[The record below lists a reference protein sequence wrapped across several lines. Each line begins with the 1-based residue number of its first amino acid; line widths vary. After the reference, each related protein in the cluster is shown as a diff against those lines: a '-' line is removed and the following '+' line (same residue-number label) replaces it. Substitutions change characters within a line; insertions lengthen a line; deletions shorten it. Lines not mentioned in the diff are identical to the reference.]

1 MYTIFI
7 LWLLIIVLSII
18 LIKLLKLRKNQIITI
33 LITLFIAL
41 FIINLSICIES
52 TFTGLNLVIKA
63 ILPTLF
69 PFSVICN
76 LIIHYDGISFYSN
89 ILGPIICK
97 PLKLSNCSSF
107 PIVASILCGYPLGC
121 KYCCDLYELGYIS
134 KEEFLRLLNISSN
147 ASPIFLIGS
156 VGVAMLGNIKYGFI
170 LLIANYLSPLI
181 IGFFTKKNTHEFNN
195 SNEYPLKTGGS
206 YNFGVI
212 IKTSIEN
219 AINTTLQ
226 VGAFVIIFSIIIG
239 IIKNS
244 SLINIIFNNIEKVLS
259 LSPNS
264 LYGIF
269 LGSIEY
275 TNGCKILTS
284 ISSSII
290 FKLSAISFICSFSG
304 LSIIGQISSFTGK
317 FNISLKKYSFIKF
330 IQGIISFTITFIFS
344 SILISTETTS
354 SSLYIHSYYN
364 TNKIVLFIY
373 ALLLLPLM
381 GKLINTLFK
390 KLHIS

>member
-1 MYTIFI
+1 MYTISI
-7 LWLLIIVLSII
+7 LWLLIIILSII
-18 LIKLLKLRKNQIITI
+18 LIKLLKLSKNQIITI
-33 LITLFIAL
+33 FITLFIIL
-41 FIINLSICIES
+41 FIINLNTCMQS

-63 ILPTLF
+63 ILPTIF

-107 PIVASILCGYPLGC
+107 PIVASLLCGYPLGC
-121 KYCCDLYELGYIS
+121 KYCCDLYELGCIS
-134 KEEFLRLLNISSN
+134 KEEYLRLLNIASN

-156 VGVAMLGNIKYGFI
+156 VGAAMLGNIKYGFI
-170 LLIANYLSPLI
+170 LLLGNYLAPLI

-195 SNEYPLKTGGS
+195 SNEYPLKIDGS
-206 YNFGVI
+206 YNFGII

-239 IIKNS
+239 IIKNN
-244 SLINIIFNNIEKVLS
+244 SLINIIFNNVEKLLS

-317 FNISLKKYSFIKF
+317 FNVSLKKYSFIKF
-330 IQGIISFTITFIFS
+330 IQGIISFIITFIFS
-344 SILISTETTS
+344 SIFISTETTS
-354 SSLYIHSYYN
+354 SIYIHSYYN
-364 TNKIVLFIY
+364 TNKLLFFTY
-373 ALLLLPLM
+373 ALLLLPLIV
-381 GKLINTLFK
+381 KLTNILFNR
-390 KLHIS
+390 LHIS

>member
-1 MYTIFI
+1 MYTISI
-7 LWLLIIVLSII
+7 LWLLIIILSII
-18 LIKLLKLRKNQIITI
+18 LIKLLKLSKNQIITI
-33 LITLFIAL
+33 FITLFIIL
-41 FIINLSICIES
+41 FIINLNTCMQS

-63 ILPTLF
+63 ILPTIF

-107 PIVASILCGYPLGC
+107 PIVASLLCGYPLGC
-121 KYCCDLYELGYIS
+121 KYCCDLYELGCIS
-134 KEEFLRLLNISSN
+134 KEEYLRLLNIASN

-156 VGVAMLGNIKYGFI
+156 VGAAMLGNIKYGFI
-170 LLIANYLSPLI
+170 LLLGNYLAPLI

-195 SNEYPLKTGGS
+195 SNEYPLKIDGS
-206 YNFGVI
+206 YNFGII

-239 IIKNS
+239 IIKNN
-244 SLINIIFNNIEKVLS
+244 SLITIIFNNVEKLLS

-317 FNISLKKYSFIKF
+317 FNVSLKKYSFIKF
-330 IQGIISFTITFIFS
+330 IQGIISFIITFIFS
-344 SILISTETTS
+344 SIFISTETTS
-354 SSLYIHSYYN
+354 SIYIHSYYN
-364 TNKIVLFIY
+364 TNKLLFFTY
-373 ALLLLPLM
+373 ALLLLPLIV
-381 GKLINTLFK
+381 KLTNILFK
-390 KLHIS
+390 RLHIS

>member
-7 LWLLIIVLSII
+7 LWLLIIILSII
-18 LIKLLKLRKNQIITI
+18 LIKLLKLSKNQIITI
-33 LITLFIAL
+33 FITLFIIL
-41 FIINLSICIES
+41 FIINLNTCMQS

-63 ILPTLF
+63 ILPTIF

-107 PIVASILCGYPLGC
+107 PIVASLLCGYPLGC

-134 KEEFLRLLNISSN
+134 KEEYLRLLNIASN

-156 VGVAMLGNIKYGFI
+156 VGAAMLGNIKYGFI
-170 LLIANYLSPLI
+170 LLLGNYLAPLI

-195 SNEYPLKTGGS
+195 SNEYPLKTDGS
-206 YNFGVI
+206 YNFGII

-226 VGAFVIIFSIIIG
+226 VGAFVIIFSIIIA
-239 IIKNS
+239 IIKNN
-244 SLINIIFNNIEKVLS
+244 SLINIIFNNVEKLLS

-330 IQGIISFTITFIFS
+330 IQGIISFIITFIFS
-344 SILISTETTS
+344 RIFISIETTS
-354 SSLYIHSYYN
+354 SIYIHSYYN
-364 TNKIVLFIY
+364 ANKLLFFIY
-373 ALLLLPLM
+373 ALLLLPLIV
-381 GKLINTLFK
+381 KLINILFK
-390 KLHIS
+390 RLHIS

>member
-1 MYTIFI
+1 MYTISI
-7 LWLLIIVLSII
+7 LWLLIIILSII
-18 LIKLLKLRKNQIITI
+18 LIKLLKLSKNQIVTI
-33 LITLFIAL
+33 FITLFIIL
-41 FIINLSICIES
+41 FIINLNTCMQS

-63 ILPTLF
+63 ILPTIF

-107 PIVASILCGYPLGC
+107 PIVASLLCGYPLGC

-134 KEEFLRLLNISSN
+134 KEEYLRLLNIASN

-156 VGVAMLGNIKYGFI
+156 VGAAMLGNIKYGFI
-170 LLIANYLSPLI
+170 LLLGNYLAPLI

-195 SNEYPLKTGGS
+195 SNEYPLKTDGS
-206 YNFGVI
+206 YNFGII

-239 IIKNS
+239 IIKNN
-244 SLINIIFNNIEKVLS
+244 SLINIIFNNVEKLLS

-317 FNISLKKYSFIKF
+317 FNVSLKKYSFIKF
-330 IQGIISFTITFIFS
+330 IQGIISFIITFIFS
-344 SILISTETTS
+344 SIFISTETTS
-354 SSLYIHSYYN
+354 SIYIHSYYN
-364 TNKIVLFIY
+364 TNKLLFFTY
-373 ALLLLPLM
+373 ALLLLPLIV
-381 GKLINTLFK
+381 KLTNILFK

>member
-1 MYTIFI
+1 MYTISI
-7 LWLLIIVLSII
+7 LWLLIIILSII
-18 LIKLLKLRKNQIITI
+18 LIKLLKLSKNQIITI
-33 LITLFIAL
+33 FITLFIIL
-41 FIINLSICIES
+41 FIINLNTCMQS

-63 ILPTLF
+63 ILPTIF

-107 PIVASILCGYPLGC
+107 PIVASLLCGYPLGC

-134 KEEFLRLLNISSN
+134 KEEYLRLLNIASN

-156 VGVAMLGNIKYGFI
+156 VGAAMLGNIKYGFI
-170 LLIANYLSPLI
+170 LLLGNYLAPLI

-195 SNEYPLKTGGS
+195 SNEYPLKTDGS
-206 YNFGVI
+206 YNFGII

-239 IIKNS
+239 IIKNN
-244 SLINIIFNNIEKVLS
+244 SLINIIFNNVERLLS

-317 FNISLKKYSFIKF
+317 FNVSLKKYSFIKF
-330 IQGIISFTITFIFS
+330 IQGIISFIITFIFS
-344 SILISTETTS
+344 SIFISTETTS
-354 SSLYIHSYYN
+354 SIYIHSYYN
-364 TNKIVLFIY
+364 TNKLLLFTY
-373 ALLLLPLM
+373 ALLLLPLIV
-381 GKLINTLFK
+381 KLTNILFK

>member
-7 LWLLIIVLSII
+7 LWLLIIILSII
-18 LIKLLKLRKNQIITI
+18 LIKLLKLSKNQIITI
-33 LITLFIAL
+33 FITLFIIL
-41 FIINLSICIES
+41 FIINLNTCMQS

-63 ILPTLF
+63 ILPTIF

-107 PIVASILCGYPLGC
+107 PIVASLLCGYPLGC

-134 KEEFLRLLNISSN
+134 KEEYLRLLNIASN

-156 VGVAMLGNIKYGFI
+156 VGAAMLGNIKYGFI
-170 LLIANYLSPLI
+170 LLLGNYLAPLI

-195 SNEYPLKTGGS
+195 SNEYPLKTDGS
-206 YNFGVI
+206 YNFGII

-239 IIKNS
+239 IIKNN
-244 SLINIIFNNIEKVLS
+244 SLINIIFNNVEKLLS

-317 FNISLKKYSFIKF
+317 FNVSLKKYSFIKF
-330 IQGIISFTITFIFS
+330 IQGIISFIITFIFS
-344 SILISTETTS
+344 SIFISTETTS
-354 SSLYIHSYYN
+354 SIYIHSYYN
-364 TNKIVLFIY
+364 TNKLLFFTY
-373 ALLLLPLM
+373 ALLLLPLIV
-381 GKLINTLFK
+381 KLTNILFK
-390 KLHIS
+390 RLHIS

>member
-1 MYTIFI
+1 MYTISI
-7 LWLLIIVLSII
+7 LWLLIIILSII
-18 LIKLLKLRKNQIITI
+18 LIKLLKLSKNQIITI
-33 LITLFIAL
+33 FITLFIIL
-41 FIINLSICIES
+41 FIINLNTCMQS

-63 ILPTLF
+63 ILPTIF

-107 PIVASILCGYPLGC
+107 PIVASLLCGYPLGC

-134 KEEFLRLLNISSN
+134 KEEYLRLLNIASN

-156 VGVAMLGNIKYGFI
+156 VGAAMLGNIKYGFI
-170 LLIANYLSPLI
+170 LLLGNYLAPLI

-195 SNEYPLKTGGS
+195 SNEYPLKTDGS
-206 YNFGVI
+206 YNFGII

-226 VGAFVIIFSIIIG
+226 VGAFVIIFSIIIA
-239 IIKNS
+239 IIKNN
-244 SLINIIFNNIEKVLS
+244 SLINIIFNNVEKLLS

-330 IQGIISFTITFIFS
+330 IQGIISFIITFIFS
-344 SILISTETTS
+344 RIFISIETTS
-354 SSLYIHSYYN
+354 SIYIHSYYN
-364 TNKIVLFIY
+364 ANKLLFFIY
-373 ALLLLPLM
+373 ALLLLPLIV
-381 GKLINTLFK
+381 KLINILFK
-390 KLHIS
+390 RLHIS

>member
-1 MYTIFI
+1 MYTISI
-7 LWLLIIVLSII
+7 LWLLIIILSII
-18 LIKLLKLRKNQIITI
+18 LIKLLKLSKNQIITI
-33 LITLFIAL
+33 FITLFIIL
-41 FIINLSICIES
+41 FIINLNTCMQS

-63 ILPTLF
+63 ILPTIF

-107 PIVASILCGYPLGC
+107 PIVASLLCGYPLGC
-121 KYCCDLYELGYIS
+121 KYCCDLYELGCIS
-134 KEEFLRLLNISSN
+134 KEEYLRLLNIASN

-156 VGVAMLGNIKYGFI
+156 VGAAMLGNIKYGFI
-170 LLIANYLSPLI
+170 LLLGNYLAPLI

-195 SNEYPLKTGGS
+195 SNEYPLKIDGS
-206 YNFGVI
+206 YNFGII

-239 IIKNS
+239 IIKNN
-244 SLINIIFNNIEKVLS
+244 SLINIIFNNVEKLLS

-317 FNISLKKYSFIKF
+317 FNVSLKKYSFIKF
-330 IQGIISFTITFIFS
+330 IQGIISFIITFIFS
-344 SILISTETTS
+344 SIFISTETTS
-354 SSLYIHSYYN
+354 SIYIHSYYY
-364 TNKIVLFIY
+364 TNNLLLFPY
-373 ALLLLPLM
+373 ALLLLPLIVN
-381 GKLINTLFK
+381 LTNLFFK
-390 KLHIS
+390 SLHIS

>member
-1 MYTIFI
+1 MYTISI
-7 LWLLIIVLSII
+7 LWLLIIILSII
-18 LIKLLKLRKNQIITI
+18 LIKLLKLSKNQIITI
-33 LITLFIAL
+33 FITLFIIL
-41 FIINLSICIES
+41 FIINLNTCMQS

-63 ILPTLF
+63 ILPTIF

-107 PIVASILCGYPLGC
+107 PIVASLLCGYPLGC
-121 KYCCDLYELGYIS
+121 KYCCDLYELGCIS
-134 KEEFLRLLNISSN
+134 KEEYLRLLNIASN

-156 VGVAMLGNIKYGFI
+156 VGAAMLGNIKYGFI
-170 LLIANYLSPLI
+170 LLLGNYLAPLI

-195 SNEYPLKTGGS
+195 SNEYPLKIDGS
-206 YNFGVI
+206 YNFGII

-239 IIKNS
+239 IIKNN
-244 SLINIIFNNIEKVLS
+244 SLINIIFNNVEKLLS

-317 FNISLKKYSFIKF
+317 FNVSLKKYSFIKF
-330 IQGIISFTITFIFS
+330 IQGIISFIITFIFS
-344 SILISTETTS
+344 SIFISTETTS
-354 SSLYIHSYYN
+354 SIYIHSYYN
-364 TNKIVLFIY
+364 TNKLLFFTY
-373 ALLLLPLM
+373 ALLLLPLII
-381 GKLINTLFK
+381 KLTNILFK
-390 KLHIS
+390 RLHIS

>member
-1 MYTIFI
+1 MYTISI
-7 LWLLIIVLSII
+7 LWLLIIILSII
-18 LIKLLKLRKNQIITI
+18 LIKLLKLSKNQIITI
-33 LITLFIAL
+33 FITLFIIL
-41 FIINLSICIES
+41 FIINLNTCMQS

-63 ILPTLF
+63 ILPTIF

-107 PIVASILCGYPLGC
+107 PIVASLLCGYPLGC

-134 KEEFLRLLNISSN
+134 KEEYLRLLNIASN

-156 VGVAMLGNIKYGFI
+156 VGAAMLGNIKYGFI
-170 LLIANYLSPLI
+170 LLLGNYLAPLI

-195 SNEYPLKTGGS
+195 SNEYPLKTDGS
-206 YNFGVI
+206 YNFGII

-239 IIKNS
+239 IIKNN
-244 SLINIIFNNIEKVLS
+244 SLINIIFNNVEKLLS

-317 FNISLKKYSFIKF
+317 FNVSLKKYSFIKF
-330 IQGIISFTITFIFS
+330 IQGIISFIITFIFS
-344 SILISTETTS
+344 SIFISTETTS
-354 SSLYIHSYYN
+354 SIYIHSYYN
-364 TNKIVLFIY
+364 TNKLLFFTY
-373 ALLLLPLM
+373 VLLLLPLIV
-381 GKLINTLFK
+381 KLTNVLFK
-390 KLHIS
+390 RLHIS

>member
-1 MYTIFI
+1 MYTISI
-7 LWLLIIVLSII
+7 LWLLIIILSII
-18 LIKLLKLRKNQIITI
+18 LIKLLKLSKNQIITI
-33 LITLFIAL
+33 FITLFIIL
-41 FIINLSICIES
+41 FIINLNTCMQS

-63 ILPTLF
+63 ILPTIF

-107 PIVASILCGYPLGC
+107 PIVASLLCGYPLGC
-121 KYCCDLYELGYIS
+121 KYCCDLYELGCIS
-134 KEEFLRLLNISSN
+134 KEEYLRLLNIASN

-156 VGVAMLGNIKYGFI
+156 VGAAMLGNIKYGFI
-170 LLIANYLSPLI
+170 LLLGNYLAPLI

-195 SNEYPLKTGGS
+195 SNEYPLKIDGS
-206 YNFGVI
+206 YNFGII

-239 IIKNS
+239 IIKNN
-244 SLINIIFNNIEKVLS
+244 SLINIIFNNVEKLLS

-317 FNISLKKYSFIKF
+317 FNVSLKKYSFIKF
-330 IQGIISFTITFIFS
+330 IQGIIGFTITFIFS

>member
-7 LWLLIIVLSII
+7 LWLLIIILSII
-18 LIKLLKLRKNQIITI
+18 LIKLLKLSKNQIITI
-33 LITLFIAL
+33 LITLFIVL
-41 FIINLSICIES
+41 FIINLNTCMQS

-63 ILPTLF
+63 ILPTIF

-107 PIVASILCGYPLGC
+107 PIVASLLCGYPLGC

-134 KEEFLRLLNISSN
+134 KEEYLRLLNIASN

-156 VGVAMLGNIKYGFI
+156 VGAAMLGNIKYGFI
-170 LLIANYLSPLI
+170 LLLGNYLAPLI

-195 SNEYPLKTGGS
+195 SNEYPLKTDSS
-206 YNFGVI
+206 YNFGII

-239 IIKNS
+239 IIKNN
-244 SLINIIFNNIEKVLS
+244 SLINIIFNNVEKLLS

-330 IQGIISFTITFIFS
+330 IQGIISFIITFIFS
-344 SILISTETTS
+344 SIFISTETTS
-354 SSLYIHSYYN
+354 SIYIHSYYN
-364 TNKIVLFIY
+364 ANKLLFFIY
-373 ALLLLPLM
+373 ALLLLPLIV
-381 GKLINTLFK
+381 KLINILFK
-390 KLHIS
+390 RLHIS

>member
-1 MYTIFI
+1 MYTISI
-7 LWLLIIVLSII
+7 LWLLIIILSII
-18 LIKLLKLRKNQIITI
+18 LIKLLKLSKNQIITI
-33 LITLFIAL
+33 FITLFIIL
-41 FIINLSICIES
+41 FIINLNTCMQS

-63 ILPTLF
+63 ILPTIF

-107 PIVASILCGYPLGC
+107 PIVASLLCGYPLGC
-121 KYCCDLYELGYIS
+121 KYCCDLYGLGYIS
-134 KEEFLRLLNISSN
+134 KEEYLRLLNIASN

-156 VGVAMLGNIKYGFI
+156 VGAAMLGNIKYGFI
-170 LLIANYLSPLI
+170 LLLGNYLAPLI

-195 SNEYPLKTGGS
+195 SNEYPLKTDGS
-206 YNFGVI
+206 YNFGII

-239 IIKNS
+239 IIKNN
-244 SLINIIFNNIEKVLS
+244 SLINIIFNNVEKLLS

-317 FNISLKKYSFIKF
+317 FNVSLKKYSFIKF
-330 IQGIISFTITFIFS
+330 IQGIISFIITFIFS
-344 SILISTETTS
+344 SIFISTETTS
-354 SSLYIHSYYN
+354 SIYIHSYYN
-364 TNKIVLFIY
+364 TNKLLFFTY
-373 ALLLLPLM
+373 ALLLLPLIV
-381 GKLINTLFK
+381 KLTNVLFK
-390 KLHIS
+390 RLHIS

>member
-1 MYTIFI
+1 MYTISI
-7 LWLLIIVLSII
+7 LWLLIIILSII
-18 LIKLLKLRKNQIITI
+18 LIKLLKLSKNQIITI
-33 LITLFIAL
+33 FITLFIIL
-41 FIINLSICIES
+41 FIINLNTCMQS

-63 ILPTLF
+63 ILPTIF

-107 PIVASILCGYPLGC
+107 PIVASLLCGYPLGC
-121 KYCCDLYELGYIS
+121 KYCCDLYELGCIS
-134 KEEFLRLLNISSN
+134 KEEYLRLLNIASN

-156 VGVAMLGNIKYGFI
+156 VGAAMLGNIKYGFI
-170 LLIANYLSPLI
+170 LLLGNYLAPLI

-195 SNEYPLKTGGS
+195 SNEYPLKIDGS
-206 YNFGVI
+206 YNFGII

-239 IIKNS
+239 IIKNN
-244 SLINIIFNNIEKVLS
+244 SLINIIFNNVEKLLS

-275 TNGCKILTS
+275 ANGCKILTS

-317 FNISLKKYSFIKF
+317 FNVSLKKYSFIKF
-330 IQGIISFTITFIFS
+330 IQGIISFIITFIFS
-344 SILISTETTS
+344 SIFISTETTS
-354 SSLYIHSYYN
+354 SIYIHSYYN
-364 TNKIVLFIY
+364 TNKLLFFTY
-373 ALLLLPLM
+373 ALLLLPLIV
-381 GKLINTLFK
+381 KLTNILFK
-390 KLHIS
+390 RLHIS

>member
-7 LWLLIIVLSII
+7 LWLLIIILSII
-18 LIKLLKLRKNQIITI
+18 LIKLLKLSKNQIITI
-33 LITLFIAL
+33 LITLFIVL
-41 FIINLSICIES
+41 FIINLNTCMQS

-63 ILPTLF
+63 ILPTIF

-107 PIVASILCGYPLGC
+107 PIVASLLCGYPLGC

-134 KEEFLRLLNISSN
+134 KEEYLRLLNIASN

-156 VGVAMLGNIKYGFI
+156 VGAAMLGNIKYGFI
-170 LLIANYLSPLI
+170 LLLGNYLAPLI

-195 SNEYPLKTGGS
+195 SNEYPLKTDGS
-206 YNFGVI
+206 YNFGII

-239 IIKNS
+239 IIKNN
-244 SLINIIFNNIEKVLS
+244 SLINIIFNNVEKLLS

-317 FNISLKKYSFIKF
+317 FNVSLKKYSFIKF
-330 IQGIISFTITFIFS
+330 IQGIISFIITFIFS
-344 SILISTETTS
+344 SIFISTETTS
-354 SSLYIHSYYN
+354 SIYIHSYYN
-364 TNKIVLFIY
+364 TNKLLFFTY
-373 ALLLLPLM
+373 ALLLLPLIV
-381 GKLINTLFK
+381 KLTNILFK
-390 KLHIS
+390 RLHIS

>member
-1 MYTIFI
+1 MYTISI
-7 LWLLIIVLSII
+7 LWLLIIILSII
-18 LIKLLKLRKNQIITI
+18 LIKLLKLSKNQIITI
-33 LITLFIAL
+33 FITLFIIL
-41 FIINLSICIES
+41 FIINLNTCMQS

-63 ILPTLF
+63 ILPTIF

-107 PIVASILCGYPLGC
+107 PIVASLLCGYPLGC

-134 KEEFLRLLNISSN
+134 KEEYLRLLNIASN

-156 VGVAMLGNIKYGFI
+156 VGAAMLGNIKYGFI
-170 LLIANYLSPLI
+170 LLLGNYLAPLI

-195 SNEYPLKTGGS
+195 SNEYPLKIDGS
-206 YNFGVI
+206 YNFGII

-239 IIKNS
+239 IIKNN
-244 SLINIIFNNIEKVLS
+244 SLINIIFNNVEKLLS

-317 FNISLKKYSFIKF
+317 FNVSLKKYSFIKF
-330 IQGIISFTITFIFS
+330 IQGIISFIITFIFS
-344 SILISTETTS
+344 SIFISTETTS
-354 SSLYIHSYYN
+354 SIYIHSYYN
-364 TNKIVLFIY
+364 TNKLLFFTY
-373 ALLLLPLM
+373 ALLLLPLIV
-381 GKLINTLFK
+381 KLTNILFK
-390 KLHIS
+390 RLHIS

>member
-1 MYTIFI
+1 MYTISI
-7 LWLLIIVLSII
+7 LWLLIIILSII
-18 LIKLLKLRKNQIITI
+18 LIKLLKLSKNQIITI
-33 LITLFIAL
+33 FITLFIIL
-41 FIINLSICIES
+41 FIINLNTCMQS

-63 ILPTLF
+63 ILPTIF

-107 PIVASILCGYPLGC
+107 PIVASLLCGYPLGC

-134 KEEFLRLLNISSN
+134 KEEYLRLLNIASN

-156 VGVAMLGNIKYGFI
+156 VGAAMLGNIKYGFI
-170 LLIANYLSPLI
+170 LLLGNYLAPLI

-195 SNEYPLKTGGS
+195 SNEYPLKTDGS
-206 YNFGVI
+206 YNFGII

-239 IIKNS
+239 IIKNN
-244 SLINIIFNNIEKVLS
+244 SLINIIFNNVERLLS

-330 IQGIISFTITFIFS
+330 IQGIISFIITFIFS
-344 SILISTETTS
+344 SIFISTETTS
-354 SSLYIHSYYN
+354 SIYIHSYYN
-364 TNKIVLFIY
+364 TNKLLFFTY
-373 ALLLLPLM
+373 ALLLLPLIV
-381 GKLINTLFK
+381 KLTNILFK
-390 KLHIS
+390 RLHIS

>member
-1 MYTIFI
+1 MYTISI
-7 LWLLIIVLSII
+7 LWLLIIILSII
-18 LIKLLKLRKNQIITI
+18 LIKLLKLSKNQIITI
-33 LITLFIAL
+33 FITLFIIL
-41 FIINLSICIES
+41 FIINLNTCMQS

-63 ILPTLF
+63 ILPTIF

-107 PIVASILCGYPLGC
+107 PIVASLLCGYPLGC
-121 KYCCDLYELGYIS
+121 KYCCDLYELGCIS
-134 KEEFLRLLNISSN
+134 KEEYLRLLNIASN

-156 VGVAMLGNIKYGFI
+156 VGAAMLGNIKYGFI
-170 LLIANYLSPLI
+170 LLLGNYLAPLI

-195 SNEYPLKTGGS
+195 SNEYPLKTDGS
-206 YNFGVI
+206 YNFGII

-239 IIKNS
+239 IIKNN
-244 SLINIIFNNIEKVLS
+244 SLINIIFNNVEKLLS

-317 FNISLKKYSFIKF
+317 FNVSLKKYSFIKF
-330 IQGIISFTITFIFS
+330 IQGIISFIITFIFS
-344 SILISTETTS
+344 SIFISTETTS
-354 SSLYIHSYYN
+354 SIYIHSYYN
-364 TNKIVLFIY
+364 TNKLLFFTY
-373 ALLLLPLM
+373 ALLLLPLII
-381 GKLINTLFK
+381 KLTNILFK
-390 KLHIS
+390 RLHIS

>member
-1 MYTIFI
+1 MYTISI
-7 LWLLIIVLSII
+7 LWLLIIILSII
-18 LIKLLKLRKNQIITI
+18 LIKLLKLSKNQIITI
-33 LITLFIAL
+33 FITLFIIL
-41 FIINLSICIES
+41 FIINLNTCMQS

-63 ILPTLF
+63 ILPTIF

-107 PIVASILCGYPLGC
+107 PIVASLLCGYPLGC

-134 KEEFLRLLNISSN
+134 KEEYLRLLNIASN

-156 VGVAMLGNIKYGFI
+156 VGAAMLGNIKYGFI
-170 LLIANYLSPLI
+170 LLLGNYLAPLI

-195 SNEYPLKTGGS
+195 SNEYPLKTDGS
-206 YNFGVI
+206 YTFGII

-239 IIKNS
+239 IIKNN
-244 SLINIIFNNIEKVLS
+244 SLINIIFNNVEKLLS

-317 FNISLKKYSFIKF
+317 FNVSLKKYSFIKF
-330 IQGIISFTITFIFS
+330 IQGIISFIITFIFS
-344 SILISTETTS
+344 SIFISTETTS
-354 SSLYIHSYYN
+354 SIYIHSYYT
-364 TNKIVLFIY
+364 TNKLLFFTY
-373 ALLLLPLM
+373 ALLLLPLIV
-381 GKLINTLFK
+381 KLTNILFK
-390 KLHIS
+390 RLHIS

>member
-7 LWLLIIVLSII
+7 LWLLIIILSII
-18 LIKLLKLRKNQIITI
+18 LIKLLKLSKNQIITI
-33 LITLFIAL
+33 LITLFIVL
-41 FIINLSICIES
+41 FIINLNTCMQS

-63 ILPTLF
+63 ILPTIF

-107 PIVASILCGYPLGC
+107 PIVASLLCGYPLGC

-134 KEEFLRLLNISSN
+134 KEEYLRLLNIASN

-156 VGVAMLGNIKYGFI
+156 VGAAMLGNIKYGFI
-170 LLIANYLSPLI
+170 LLLGNYLAPLI

-195 SNEYPLKTGGS
+195 SNEYPLKTDGS
-206 YNFGVI
+206 YNFGII

-239 IIKNS
+239 IIKNN
-244 SLINIIFNNIEKVLS
+244 SLINIIFNNVEKLLS

-330 IQGIISFTITFIFS
+330 IQGIISFIITFIFS
-344 SILISTETTS
+344 RIFISTETTS
-354 SSLYIHSYYN
+354 SIYIHSYYN
-364 TNKIVLFIY
+364 ANKLLFFIY
-373 ALLLLPLM
+373 ALLLLPLIV
-381 GKLINTLFK
+381 KLINILFK
-390 KLHIS
+390 RLHIS

>member
-1 MYTIFI
+1 MYTISI
-7 LWLLIIVLSII
+7 LWLSIIILSII
-18 LIKLLKLRKNQIITI
+18 LIKLLKLSKNQIITI
-33 LITLFIAL
+33 LITLFIVL
-41 FIINLSICIES
+41 FIINLNTCMQS

-63 ILPTLF
+63 ILPTIF

-107 PIVASILCGYPLGC
+107 PIVASLLCGYPLGC

-134 KEEFLRLLNISSN
+134 KEEYLRLLNIASN

-156 VGVAMLGNIKYGFI
+156 VGAAMLGNIKYGFI
-170 LLIANYLSPLI
+170 LLLGNYLAPLI

-195 SNEYPLKTGGS
+195 SNEYPLKTDGS
-206 YNFGVI
+206 YNFGII

-239 IIKNS
+239 IIKNN
-244 SLINIIFNNIEKVLS
+244 SLINIIFNNVERLLS

-330 IQGIISFTITFIFS
+330 IQGIISFIITFIFS
-344 SILISTETTS
+344 SIFISTETTS
-354 SSLYIHSYYN
+354 SIYIHSYYN
-364 TNKIVLFIY
+364 TNKLLFFTY
-373 ALLLLPLM
+373 ALLLLPLIV
-381 GKLINTLFK
+381 KLTNILFK
-390 KLHIS
+390 RLHIS

>member
-134 KEEFLRLLNISSN
+134 KEEFLRLLNIASN
-147 ASPIFLIGS
+147 SSPIFLIGS

-373 ALLLLPLM
+373 ALLLLPLI
-381 GKLINTLFK
+381 GKLVNTLFK

>member
-1 MYTIFI
+1 M
-7 LWLLIIVLSII
+7 
-18 LIKLLKLRKNQIITI
+18 
-33 LITLFIAL
+33 
-41 FIINLSICIES
+41 
-52 TFTGLNLVIKA
+52 VIKA
-63 ILPTLF
+63 ILPTIF

-76 LIIHYDGISFYSN
+76 LIIYYDGISFYSK

-107 PIVASILCGYPLGC
+107 PIVTSILCGYPLGC

-134 KEEFLRLLNISSN
+134 KEEFLRLLNIASN

-170 LLIANYLSPLI
+170 LLLANYLSPLI

>member
-1 MYTIFI
+1 MYTISI
-7 LWLLIIVLSII
+7 LWLLIIILSII
-18 LIKLLKLRKNQIITI
+18 LIKLLKLSKNQIITI
-33 LITLFIAL
+33 FITLFIIL
-41 FIINLSICIES
+41 FIINLNTCMQS

-63 ILPTLF
+63 ILPTIF

-107 PIVASILCGYPLGC
+107 PIVASLLCGYPLGC

-134 KEEFLRLLNISSN
+134 KEEYLRLLNIASN

-156 VGVAMLGNIKYGFI
+156 VGAAMLGNIKYGFI
-170 LLIANYLSPLI
+170 LLLGNYLAPLI

-195 SNEYPLKTGGS
+195 SNEYPLKTDGS
-206 YNFGVI
+206 YNFGII

-239 IIKNS
+239 IIKNN
-244 SLINIIFNNIEKVLS
+244 SLINIIFNNVEKLLS

-317 FNISLKKYSFIKF
+317 FNVSLKKYSFIKF
-330 IQGIISFTITFIFS
+330 IQGIISFIITFIFS
-344 SILISTETTS
+344 SIFISTETTS
-354 SSLYIHSYYN
+354 SIYIHSYYT
-364 TNKIVLFIY
+364 TNKLLLFTY
-373 ALLLLPLM
+373 ALLLLPLIV
-381 GKLINTLFK
+381 KLTNILFK
-390 KLHIS
+390 RLHIS

>member
-1 MYTIFI
+1 
-7 LWLLIIVLSII
+7 
-18 LIKLLKLRKNQIITI
+18 
-33 LITLFIAL
+33 
-41 FIINLSICIES
+41 
-52 TFTGLNLVIKA
+52 
-63 ILPTLF
+63 
-69 PFSVICN
+69 
-76 LIIHYDGISFYSN
+76 
-89 ILGPIICK
+89 
-97 PLKLSNCSSF
+97 
-107 PIVASILCGYPLGC
+107 
-121 KYCCDLYELGYIS
+121 
-134 KEEFLRLLNISSN
+134 
-147 ASPIFLIGS
+147 
-156 VGVAMLGNIKYGFI
+156 MLGNIKYGFI

>member
-1 MYTIFI
+1 MYTISI
-7 LWLLIIVLSII
+7 LWLLIIILSII
-18 LIKLLKLRKNQIITI
+18 LIKLLKLSKNQIITI
-33 LITLFIAL
+33 LITLFIVL
-41 FIINLSICIES
+41 FIINLNTCMQS

-63 ILPTLF
+63 ILPTIF

-107 PIVASILCGYPLGC
+107 PIVASLLCGYPLGC

-134 KEEFLRLLNISSN
+134 KEEYLRLLNIASN

-156 VGVAMLGNIKYGFI
+156 VGAAMLGNIKYGFI
-170 LLIANYLSPLI
+170 LLLGNYLAPLI

-195 SNEYPLKTGGS
+195 SNEYPLKTDGS
-206 YNFGVI
+206 YNFGII

-239 IIKNS
+239 IIKNN
-244 SLINIIFNNIEKVLS
+244 SLINIIFNNVEKLLS

-330 IQGIISFTITFIFS
+330 IQGIISFIITFIFS
-344 SILISTETTS
+344 RIFISTETTS
-354 SSLYIHSYYN
+354 SIYIHSYYN
-364 TNKIVLFIY
+364 ANKLLFFIY
-373 ALLLLPLM
+373 ALLLLPLIV
-381 GKLINTLFK
+381 KLINILFK
-390 KLHIS
+390 RLHIS

>member
-7 LWLLIIVLSII
+7 LWLLIIILSII
-18 LIKLLKLRKNQIITI
+18 LIKLLKLSKNQIITI
-33 LITLFIAL
+33 FITLFIIL
-41 FIINLSICIES
+41 FIINLNTCMQS

-63 ILPTLF
+63 ILPTIF

-107 PIVASILCGYPLGC
+107 PIVASLLCGYPLGC
-121 KYCCDLYELGYIS
+121 KYCCDLYELGCIS
-134 KEEFLRLLNISSN
+134 KEEYLRLLNIASN

-156 VGVAMLGNIKYGFI
+156 VGAAMLGNIKYGFI
-170 LLIANYLSPLI
+170 LLLGNYLAPLI

-195 SNEYPLKTGGS
+195 SNEYPLKIDGS
-206 YNFGVI
+206 YNFGII

-239 IIKNS
+239 IIKNN
-244 SLINIIFNNIEKVLS
+244 SLINIIFNNVEKLLS

-317 FNISLKKYSFIKF
+317 FNVSLKKYSFIKF
-330 IQGIISFTITFIFS
+330 IQGIISFIITFIFS
-344 SILISTETTS
+344 SIFISTETTS
-354 SSLYIHSYYN
+354 SIYIHSYYN
-364 TNKIVLFIY
+364 TNKLLFFTY
-373 ALLLLPLM
+373 ALLLLPLIV
-381 GKLINTLFK
+381 KLTNILFK
-390 KLHIS
+390 RLHIS

>member
-7 LWLLIIVLSII
+7 LWLLIIILSII
-18 LIKLLKLRKNQIITI
+18 LIKLLKLSKNQIITI
-33 LITLFIAL
+33 FITLFIIL
-41 FIINLSICIES
+41 FIINLNTCMQS

-63 ILPTLF
+63 ILPTIF

-107 PIVASILCGYPLGC
+107 PIVASLLCGYPLGC

-134 KEEFLRLLNISSN
+134 KEEYLRLLNIASN

-156 VGVAMLGNIKYGFI
+156 VGAAMLGNIKYGFI
-170 LLIANYLSPLI
+170 LLLGNYLAPLI

>member
-1 MYTIFI
+1 MYTISI
-7 LWLLIIVLSII
+7 LWLLIIILSII
-18 LIKLLKLRKNQIITI
+18 LIKLLKLSKNQIITI
-33 LITLFIAL
+33 FITLFIIL
-41 FIINLSICIES
+41 FIINLNTCMQS

-63 ILPTLF
+63 ILPTIF

-107 PIVASILCGYPLGC
+107 PIVASLLCGYPLGC

-134 KEEFLRLLNISSN
+134 KEEYLRLLNIASN

-156 VGVAMLGNIKYGFI
+156 VGAAMLGNIKYGFI
-170 LLIANYLSPLI
+170 LLLGNYLAPLI

-195 SNEYPLKTGGS
+195 SNEYPLKTDGS
-206 YNFGVI
+206 YNFGII

-239 IIKNS
+239 IIKNN
-244 SLINIIFNNIEKVLS
+244 SLINIIFNNVERLLS

-317 FNISLKKYSFIKF
+317 FNVSLKKYSFIKF
-330 IQGIISFTITFIFS
+330 IQGIISFIITFIFS
-344 SILISTETTS
+344 SIFISTETTS
-354 SSLYIHSYYN
+354 SIYIHSYYN
-364 TNKIVLFIY
+364 TNKLLFFTY
-373 ALLLLPLM
+373 ALLLLPLIV
-381 GKLINTLFK
+381 KLTNILFK

>member
-1 MYTIFI
+1 MYTISI
-7 LWLLIIVLSII
+7 LWLLIIILSII
-18 LIKLLKLRKNQIITI
+18 LIKLLKLSKNQIITI
-33 LITLFIAL
+33 FITLFIIL
-41 FIINLSICIES
+41 FIINLNTCMQS

-63 ILPTLF
+63 ILPAIF

-107 PIVASILCGYPLGC
+107 PIVASLLCGYPLGC

-134 KEEFLRLLNISSN
+134 KEEYLRLLNIASN

-156 VGVAMLGNIKYGFI
+156 VGAAMLGNIKYGFI
-170 LLIANYLSPLI
+170 LLLGNYLAPLI

-195 SNEYPLKTGGS
+195 SNEYPLKTDGS
-206 YNFGVI
+206 YNFGII

-239 IIKNS
+239 IIKNN
-244 SLINIIFNNIEKVLS
+244 SLINIIFNNVEKLLS

-317 FNISLKKYSFIKF
+317 FNVSLKKYSFIKF
-330 IQGIISFTITFIFS
+330 IQGIISFIITFIFS
-344 SILISTETTS
+344 SIFISTETTS
-354 SSLYIHSYYN
+354 SIYIHSYYT
-364 TNKIVLFIY
+364 TNKLLFFTY
-373 ALLLLPLM
+373 ALLLLPLIV
-381 GKLINTLFK
+381 KLTNILFK
-390 KLHIS
+390 RLHIS

>member
-1 MYTIFI
+1 MYTISI
-7 LWLLIIVLSII
+7 LWLLIILLSII
-18 LIKLLKLRKNQIITI
+18 LIKLLKLSKNQIITI
-33 LITLFIAL
+33 FITLFIIL
-41 FIINLSICIES
+41 FIINLNTCMQS

-63 ILPTLF
+63 ILPTIF

-107 PIVASILCGYPLGC
+107 PIVASLLCGYPLGC

-134 KEEFLRLLNISSN
+134 KEEYLRLLNIASN

-156 VGVAMLGNIKYGFI
+156 VGAAMLGNIKYGFI
-170 LLIANYLSPLI
+170 LLLGNYLAPLI

-195 SNEYPLKTGGS
+195 SNEYPLKTDGS
-206 YNFGVI
+206 YNFGII

-239 IIKNS
+239 IIKNN
-244 SLINIIFNNIEKVLS
+244 SLINIIFNNVEKLLS

-290 FKLSAISFICSFSG
+290 FKLSSISFICSFSG

-317 FNISLKKYSFIKF
+317 FNVSLKKYSFIKF
-330 IQGIISFTITFIFS
+330 IQGIISFIITFIFS
-344 SILISTETTS
+344 SIFISTETTS
-354 SSLYIHSYYN
+354 SIYIHSYYN
-364 TNKIVLFIY
+364 TNKLLFFTY
-373 ALLLLPLM
+373 ALLLLPLIV
-381 GKLINTLFK
+381 KLTNVLFK
-390 KLHIS
+390 RLHIS

>member
-1 MYTIFI
+1 M
-7 LWLLIIVLSII
+7 
-18 LIKLLKLRKNQIITI
+18 
-33 LITLFIAL
+33 
-41 FIINLSICIES
+41 
-52 TFTGLNLVIKA
+52 VIKA
-63 ILPTLF
+63 ILPTIF

-107 PIVASILCGYPLGC
+107 PIVASLLCGYPLGC

-134 KEEFLRLLNISSN
+134 KEEYLRLLNIASN

-156 VGVAMLGNIKYGFI
+156 VGAAMLGNIKYGFI
-170 LLIANYLSPLI
+170 LLLGNYLAPLI

-195 SNEYPLKTGGS
+195 SNEYPLKTDGS
-206 YNFGVI
+206 YNFGII

-239 IIKNS
+239 IIKNN
-244 SLINIIFNNIEKVLS
+244 SLINIIFNNVEKLLS

-317 FNISLKKYSFIKF
+317 FNVSLKKYSFIKF
-330 IQGIISFTITFIFS
+330 IQGIISFIITFIFS
-344 SILISTETTS
+344 SIFISTETTS
-354 SSLYIHSYYN
+354 SIYIHSYYT
-364 TNKIVLFIY
+364 TNKLLLFTY
-373 ALLLLPLM
+373 ALLLLPLIV
-381 GKLINTLFK
+381 KLTNILFK
-390 KLHIS
+390 RLHIS

>member
-1 MYTIFI
+1 MYTISI
-7 LWLLIIVLSII
+7 LWLLIIILSII
-18 LIKLLKLRKNQIITI
+18 LIKLLKLSKNQIITI
-33 LITLFIAL
+33 LITLFIVL
-41 FIINLSICIES
+41 FIINLNTCMQS

-63 ILPTLF
+63 ILPTIF

-107 PIVASILCGYPLGC
+107 PIVASLLCGYPLGC

-134 KEEFLRLLNISSN
+134 KEEYLRLLNIASN

-156 VGVAMLGNIKYGFI
+156 VGAAMLGNIKYGFI
-170 LLIANYLSPLI
+170 LLLGNYLAPLI

-195 SNEYPLKTGGS
+195 SNEYPLKTDGS
-206 YNFGVI
+206 YNFGII

-239 IIKNS
+239 IIKNN
-244 SLINIIFNNIEKVLS
+244 SLINIIFNNVEKLLS

-317 FNISLKKYSFIKF
+317 FNVSLKKYSFIKF
-330 IQGIISFTITFIFS
+330 IQGIISFIITFIFS
-344 SILISTETTS
+344 SIFISTETTS
-354 SSLYIHSYYN
+354 SIYIHSYYN
-364 TNKIVLFIY
+364 ANKLLFFIY
-373 ALLLLPLM
+373 ALLLLPLIV
-381 GKLINTLFK
+381 KLINILFK
-390 KLHIS
+390 RLHIS

>member
-1 MYTIFI
+1 MYTISI
-7 LWLLIIVLSII
+7 LWLLIIILSII
-18 LIKLLKLRKNQIITI
+18 LIKLLKLSKNQIVTI
-33 LITLFIAL
+33 FITLFIIL
-41 FIINLSICIES
+41 FIINLNTCMQS

-63 ILPTLF
+63 ILPTIF

-107 PIVASILCGYPLGC
+107 PIVASLLCGYPLGC

-134 KEEFLRLLNISSN
+134 KEEYLRLLNIASN

-156 VGVAMLGNIKYGFI
+156 VGAAMLGNIKYGFI
-170 LLIANYLSPLI
+170 LLLGNYLAPLI

-195 SNEYPLKTGGS
+195 SNEYPLKTDGS
-206 YNFGVI
+206 YNFGII

-239 IIKNS
+239 IIKNN
-244 SLINIIFNNIEKVLS
+244 SLINIIFNNVEKLLS

-317 FNISLKKYSFIKF
+317 FNVSLKKYSFIKF
-330 IQGIISFTITFIFS
+330 IQGIISFIITFIFS
-344 SILISTETTS
+344 SIFISTETTS
-354 SSLYIHSYYN
+354 SIYIHSYYN
-364 TNKIVLFIY
+364 TNKLLFFTY
-373 ALLLLPLM
+373 ALLLLPLIV
-381 GKLINTLFK
+381 KLTNILFK
-390 KLHIS
+390 RLHIS

>member
-1 MYTIFI
+1 MYTISI
-7 LWLLIIVLSII
+7 LWLLIIILSII
-18 LIKLLKLRKNQIITI
+18 LIKLLKLSKNQIITI
-33 LITLFIAL
+33 FITLFIIL
-41 FIINLSICIES
+41 FIINLNTCMQS

-63 ILPTLF
+63 ILPTIF

-107 PIVASILCGYPLGC
+107 PIVASLLCGYPLGC

-134 KEEFLRLLNISSN
+134 KEEYLRLLNIASN

-156 VGVAMLGNIKYGFI
+156 VGAAMLGNIKYGFI
-170 LLIANYLSPLI
+170 LLLGNYLAPLI

-195 SNEYPLKTGGS
+195 SNEYPLKTDGS

-239 IIKNS
+239 IIKNN
-244 SLINIIFNNIEKVLS
+244 SLINIIFNNVEKLLS

-317 FNISLKKYSFIKF
+317 FNVSLKKYSFIKF
-330 IQGIISFTITFIFS
+330 IQGIISFIITFIFS
-344 SILISTETTS
+344 SIFISTETTS
-354 SSLYIHSYYN
+354 SIYIHSYYN
-364 TNKIVLFIY
+364 TNKLLFFTY
-373 ALLLLPLM
+373 ALLLLPLIV
-381 GKLINTLFK
+381 KLTNILFK

>member
-1 MYTIFI
+1 MYTISI
-7 LWLLIIVLSII
+7 LWLLIIILSII
-18 LIKLLKLRKNQIITI
+18 LIKLLKLSKNQIITI
-33 LITLFIAL
+33 FITLFIIL
-41 FIINLSICIES
+41 FIINLNTCMQS

-63 ILPTLF
+63 ILPTIF

-107 PIVASILCGYPLGC
+107 PIVASLLCGYPLGC

-134 KEEFLRLLNISSN
+134 KEEYLRLLNIASN

-156 VGVAMLGNIKYGFI
+156 VGAAMLGNIKYGFI
-170 LLIANYLSPLI
+170 LLLGNYLAPLI

-195 SNEYPLKTGGS
+195 SNEYPLKTDGS
-206 YNFGVI
+206 CNFGII

-239 IIKNS
+239 IIKNN
-244 SLINIIFNNIEKVLS
+244 SLINIIFNNVEKLLS

-317 FNISLKKYSFIKF
+317 FNVSLKKYSFIKF
-330 IQGIISFTITFIFS
+330 IQGIISFIITFIFS
-344 SILISTETTS
+344 SIFISTETTS
-354 SSLYIHSYYN
+354 SIYIHSYYN
-364 TNKIVLFIY
+364 ANKLLFFTY
-373 ALLLLPLM
+373 ALLLLPLIV
-381 GKLINTLFK
+381 KLTNILFK
-390 KLHIS
+390 RLHIS

>member
-1 MYTIFI
+1 MYTISI
-7 LWLLIIVLSII
+7 LWLLIIILSII
-18 LIKLLKLRKNQIITI
+18 LIKLLKLSKNQIITI
-33 LITLFIAL
+33 FITLFIIL
-41 FIINLSICIES
+41 FIINLNTCMQS

-63 ILPTLF
+63 ILPTIF

-107 PIVASILCGYPLGC
+107 PIVASLLCGYPLGC

-134 KEEFLRLLNISSN
+134 KEEYLRLLNIASN

-156 VGVAMLGNIKYGFI
+156 VGAAMLGNIKYGFI
-170 LLIANYLSPLI
+170 LLLGNYLAPLI

-195 SNEYPLKTGGS
+195 SNEYPLKTDGS
-206 YNFGVI
+206 YNFGII

-239 IIKNS
+239 IIKNN
-244 SLINIIFNNIEKVLS
+244 SLINIIFNNVEKLLS

-317 FNISLKKYSFIKF
+317 FNVSLKKYSFIKF
-330 IQGIISFTITFIFS
+330 IQGIISFIITFIFS
-344 SILISTETTS
+344 SIFISTETTS
-354 SSLYIHSYYN
+354 SIYIHSYYN
-364 TNKIVLFIY
+364 TNKLLFFTY
-373 ALLLLPLM
+373 VLLLLPLIV
-381 GKLINTLFK
+381 KLTNILFK
-390 KLHIS
+390 RLHIS

>member
-1 MYTIFI
+1 MYTISI
-7 LWLLIIVLSII
+7 LWLLIILLSII
-18 LIKLLKLRKNQIITI
+18 LIKLLKLSKNQIITI
-33 LITLFIAL
+33 FITLFIIL
-41 FIINLSICIES
+41 FIINLNTCMQS

-63 ILPTLF
+63 ILPTIF

-107 PIVASILCGYPLGC
+107 PIVASLLCGYPLGC

-134 KEEFLRLLNISSN
+134 KEEYLRLLNIASN

-156 VGVAMLGNIKYGFI
+156 VGAAMLGNIKYGFI
-170 LLIANYLSPLI
+170 LLLGNYLAPLI

-195 SNEYPLKTGGS
+195 SNEYPLKTDGS
-206 YNFGVI
+206 YNFGII

-239 IIKNS
+239 IIKNN
-244 SLINIIFNNIEKVLS
+244 SLINIIFNNVEKLLS

-317 FNISLKKYSFIKF
+317 FNVSLKKYSFIKF
-330 IQGIISFTITFIFS
+330 IQGIISFIITFIFS
-344 SILISTETTS
+344 SIFISTETTS
-354 SSLYIHSYYN
+354 SIYIHSYYT
-364 TNKIVLFIY
+364 TNKLLFFTY
-373 ALLLLPLM
+373 ALLLLPLIV
-381 GKLINTLFK
+381 KLTNILFK
-390 KLHIS
+390 RLHIS

>member
-1 MYTIFI
+1 MYTISI
-7 LWLLIIVLSII
+7 LWLLIIILSII
-18 LIKLLKLRKNQIITI
+18 LIKLLKLSKNQIITI
-33 LITLFIAL
+33 FITLFIIL
-41 FIINLSICIES
+41 FIINLNTCMQS

-63 ILPTLF
+63 ILPTIF

-107 PIVASILCGYPLGC
+107 PIVASLLCGYPLGC

-134 KEEFLRLLNISSN
+134 KEEYLRLLNIASN

-156 VGVAMLGNIKYGFI
+156 VGAAMLGNIKYGFI
-170 LLIANYLSPLI
+170 LLLGNYLAPLI

-195 SNEYPLKTGGS
+195 SNEYPLKTDGS
-206 YNFGVI
+206 YNFGII

-239 IIKNS
+239 IIKNN
-244 SLINIIFNNIEKVLS
+244 SLINIIFNNVEKLLS

-317 FNISLKKYSFIKF
+317 FNVSLKKYSFIKF
-330 IQGIISFTITFIFS
+330 IQGIISFIITFIFS
-344 SILISTETTS
+344 SIFISTETTS
-354 SSLYIHSYYN
+354 SIYIHSYYT
-364 TNKIVLFIY
+364 TNKLLFFTY
-373 ALLLLPLM
+373 ALLLLPLIV
-381 GKLINTLFK
+381 KLTNILFNR
-390 KLHIS
+390 LHIS

>member
-7 LWLLIIVLSII
+7 LWLLIIILSII
-18 LIKLLKLRKNQIITI
+18 LIKLLKLSKNQIITI
-33 LITLFIAL
+33 LITLFIVL
-41 FIINLSICIES
+41 FIINLNTCMQS

-63 ILPTLF
+63 ILPTIF

-107 PIVASILCGYPLGC
+107 PIVASLLCGYPLGC

-134 KEEFLRLLNISSN
+134 KEEYLRLLNIASN

-156 VGVAMLGNIKYGFI
+156 VGAAMLGNIKYGFI
-170 LLIANYLSPLI
+170 LLLGNYLAPLI

-195 SNEYPLKTGGS
+195 SNEYPLKIDGS
-206 YNFGVI
+206 YNFGII

-239 IIKNS
+239 IIKNN
-244 SLINIIFNNIEKVLS
+244 SLINIIFNNVEKLLS

-330 IQGIISFTITFIFS
+330 IQGIISFIITFIFS
-344 SILISTETTS
+344 SIFISTETTS
-354 SSLYIHSYYN
+354 SIYIHSYYN
-364 TNKIVLFIY
+364 ANKLLFFIY
-373 ALLLLPLM
+373 ALLLLPLIV
-381 GKLINTLFK
+381 KLINILFK
-390 KLHIS
+390 RLHIS